1 MPTTPIPPPRPP
13 LYDHPNEYRA
23 RYYLTRYRLLVEDCD
38 DEIEDWLRETVGEE
52 TRQFWGV
59 PDTALNPL
67 ASATRQLT
75 TPGLYGVRPD
85 VRVEGDDLLVRP
97 RGILDR
103 AGFFTRAMAVQF
115 FAVGLGV
122 VWRHYRATTRPGPA
136 GLEPRIVQTIVL
148 PHDLVVWTD
157 EDDPG
162 EVRGIWRLRL
172 RSGAPGAPA
181 RWTWDRWELTRR
193 PDGGVDGYYGVSAA
207 GPDGAAGEDLSAAY
221 LVRPDGSRGAL
232 AGPDFPCLDEGGNAV
247 LPWVPYYAVDDG
259 QTWPQWRRSMH
270 RGTLRAMTHWTYVS
284 RSALFATGEH
294 VVIGGVHP
302 GAVGDIKR
310 GDEDIDQASA
320 PTRTMRIQPGT
331 MTFVPVE
338 DGKNLT
344 SISIGPGVNLPNLAS
359 FANQYDMALHL
370 ADGLHPTD
378 ATRQSANPTSGA
390 ALEISSRS
398 RREFSLQVKPL
409 FERAD
414 LQSFAVCTHLLR
426 GLDLQGVELPPAD
439 AYSIRYHTIPLTP
452 DEQGDLRAQLDW
464 EVANGHLSPVEAHLR
479 LNPTKSRDQAFGD
492 IVAARVEGARLTA
505 AVEAALAELGL
516 DEPTAEEPAADETVP
531 GDMLDDETLD
541 EPAGVPGEG

>member
-172 RSGAPGAPA
+172 RSGAPGGFGDSFTA
-181 RWTWDRWELTRR
+181 RFYLTSGDSFGALKGECFCR
-193 PDGGVDGYYGVSAA
+193 GHKGVS
-207 GPDGAAGEDLSAAY
+207 PSY
-221 LVRPDGSRGAL
+221 LP
-232 AGPDFPCLDEGGNAV
+232 GG
-247 LPWVPYYAVDDG
+247 
-259 QTWPQWRRSMH
+259 H
-270 RGTLRAMTHWTYVS
+270 
-284 RSALFATGEH
+284 
-294 VVIGGVHP
+294 
-302 GAVGDIKR
+302 
-310 GDEDIDQASA
+310 
-320 PTRTMRIQPGT
+320 
-331 MTFVPVE
+331 
-338 DGKNLT
+338 
-344 SISIGPGVNLPNLAS
+344 
-359 FANQYDMALHL
+359 
-370 ADGLHPTD
+370 
-378 ATRQSANPTSGA
+378 
-390 ALEISSRS
+390 
-398 RREFSLQVKPL
+398 
-409 FERAD
+409 
-414 LQSFAVCTHLLR
+414 
-426 GLDLQGVELPPAD
+426 
-439 AYSIRYHTIPLTP
+439 
-452 DEQGDLRAQLDW
+452 
-464 EVANGHLSPVEAHLR
+464 
-479 LNPTKSRDQAFGD
+479 
-492 IVAARVEGARLTA
+492 
-505 AVEAALAELGL
+505 
-516 DEPTAEEPAADETVP
+516 
-531 GDMLDDETLD
+531 
-541 EPAGVPGEG
+541 